1 MIVYWLKQF
10 NAYYYNRFFSF
21 HLKINI
27 SIAFITFFSFKIN
40 ISIAFITMSKV
51 NPIIL
56 SDIETISDDETISE
70 NEYSESIDEQVCSF
84 IIFFKSGLV

>member
-21 HLKINI
+21 HL
-27 SIAFITFFSFKIN
+27 KIN

>member
-1 MIVYWLKQF
+1 
-10 NAYYYNRFFSF
+10 
-21 HLKINI
+21 
-27 SIAFITFFSFKIN
+27 
-40 ISIAFITMSKV
+40 MSKV

-56 SDIETISDDETISE
+56 SDIETISDDETIFE

>member
-10 NAYYYNRFFSF
+10 NVYYYNRFFSF
-21 HLKINI
+21 HL
-27 SIAFITFFSFKIN
+27 KIN

-56 SDIETISDDETISE
+56 SDIETISDDETIFE

>member
-21 HLKINI
+21 HLKIN
-27 SIAFITFFSFKIN
+27 KIN
-40 ISIAFITMSKV
+40 ISITFITMSKV